1 MVELLKVVNAKV
13 PEVLHGAATRGRAE
27 EGSLTRH
34 HEAGHTVNTLT
45 RLIQGGVIA
54 GFLVLS
60 SGCVVAPDG
69 EHDRWAREHQQDRWA
84 REHESDRDRHE
95 GDHDRRDHDS
105 RRCEDRED
113 RDEHCR
119 DR

>member
-1 MVELLKVVNAKV
+1 M
-13 PEVLHGAATRGRAE
+13 
-27 EGSLTRH
+27 RH
-34 HEAGHTVNTLT
+34 NEAGHTVNTFN

-84 REHESDRDRHE
+84 RDHESDRDRHE

>member
-1 MVELLKVVNAKV
+1 M
-13 PEVLHGAATRGRAE
+13 
-27 EGSLTRH
+27 RH
-34 HEAGHTVNTLT
+34 NEAGHTVNTFN

-69 EHDRWAREHQQDRWA
+69 EHDRWARD
-84 REHESDRDRHE
+84 HESDRDRHE